1 MLSEL
6 VSASRL
12 KNNTGQVPGLPKN
25 PRLIKDEKFDKLKK
39 SIQDD
44 PEMLE
49 LREVIAY
56 EFNGELV
63 VIAGNMRLKACTEL
77 GIKQIPTKILPPTT
91 PIEKLKAYTIKDNIG
106 YGDHNWPDLQIEWDV
121 QQLSDWGLD
130 IPDAFKVVPEATE
143 DDYEIPNEVVT
154 DIVLGDLFEI
164 GEHRLLC
171 GDSTDS
177 DAVAK
182 LMNGEKADM
191 VFTDPPY
198 LMGFKGNVH
207 SDGSKSL
214 NSNYDDIEN
223 DKLDEAESGMFL
235 SKIALIIKEYC
246 NGSFYICFYRLGI
259 EKIINALIQNGL
271 KYRSLII
278 WYKNNHNLSNSD
290 YMSIYEPIVY
300 GWNAAHNFYG
310 NRSNFDVITMK
321 RTKDASPQ
329 VTTQSKAIYIKSDDS
344 FFKFEKITTKPKN
357 YIEVKDKVVFNMF
370 SGENNIWEVD
380 KTQAN
385 TMHPTMKPVELCEK
399 AIKNSTQFNG
409 KVLDLFLGSGTTMV
423 AAHQLNRKCY
433 GMELDPKY
441 CQVIIDRMRKLDPS
455 LTILKNGLPL

>member
-1 MLSEL
+1 MMEIRKIVIDENNQILGGNKRYFALKKLGYKEIPDAWIEKVTDLSEEQ
-6 VSASRL
+6 
-12 KNNTGQVPGLPKN
+12 K
-25 PRLIKDEKFDKLKK
+25 
-39 SIQDD
+39 
-44 PEMLE
+44 
-49 LREVIAY
+49 REFI
-56 EFNGELV
+56 
-63 VIAGNMRLKACTEL
+63 
-77 GIKQIPTKILPPTT
+77 
-91 PIEKLKAYTIKDNIG
+91 IKDNAHWG
-106 YGDHNWPDLQIEWDV
+106 SEWDFDLLEEWKV
-121 QQLSDWGLD
+121 DLESWGVGD
-130 IPDAFKVVPEATE
+130 VEFADEKEAKE
-143 DDYEIPNEVVT
+143 DDYEIPDEIET
-154 DIVLGDLFEI
+154 DIVLGDLIEI

-177 DAVAK
+177 EQVSK

-214 NSNYDDIEN
+214 NANYDDIEN

-300 GWNAAHNFYG
+300 GWNVDHNFYG

-321 RTKDASPQ
+321 KTKDASPQ
-329 VTTQSKAIYIKSDDS
+329 VTTQSKAIYIKSNDS

-409 KVLDLFLGSGTTMV
+409 KVLDLFLGSGSTMV
-423 AAHQLNRKCY
+423 AAHQLKRKCY
-433 GMELDPKY
+433 GVEIDPIY
-441 CQVIIDRMRKLDPS
+441 CQIIIDRMRKLDDS
-455 LTILKNGLPL
+455 LTIKKNGVII